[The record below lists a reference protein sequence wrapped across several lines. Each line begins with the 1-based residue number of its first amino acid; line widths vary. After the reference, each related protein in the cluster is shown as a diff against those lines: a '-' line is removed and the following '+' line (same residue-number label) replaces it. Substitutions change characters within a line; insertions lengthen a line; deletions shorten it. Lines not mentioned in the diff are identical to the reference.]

1 MSGRFRRSCR
11 YILADLDPY
20 RSAATLPVDP
30 PVWESSQATG
40 SRNYGSHGSGSSMY
54 ASQGRYGGNSSYG
67 SSSYGGSQGRWSTAQ
82 SQPVPTGQ
90 SGFRSALS
98 TYKGGGANSAAGGLG
113 GFSRPS
119 SSAPAR
125 TGFKPPV
132 PNRTTSLGTAGVRP
146 SLAATAGIP
155 LAPIPTSRPAVDGPP
170 GIVET
175 RVSVINDAV
184 LLNPK
189 LSAPGPSKS
198 NDLLASFQK
207 GAESDLDIFKKLA
220 AEKPAATDPAPA
232 VASDLAPPF
241 PTTNGNGP
249 PMSPKA
255 KGTKRRAP
263 TAATAPTRPPS
274 TRKKAKK

>member
-1 MSGRFRRSCR
+1 
-11 YILADLDPY
+11 
-20 RSAATLPVDP
+20 
-30 PVWESSQATG
+30 
-40 SRNYGSHGSGSSMY
+40 MY

-67 SSSYGGSQGRWSTAQ
+67 SGSYGGSQGRWSTPQ
-82 SQPVPTGQ
+82 SQPVPTGH

-98 TYKGGGANSAAGGLG
+98 TYKGGGASSAAGGLG
-113 GFSRPS
+113 GFSHPS

-125 TGFKPPV
+125 TGFKHPIPSSMR
-132 PNRTTSLGTAGVRP
+132 NRTTSLGAAAVRP

-155 LAPIPTSRPAVDGPP
+155 LAPIPTSRPVVDGPP

-175 RVSVINDAV
+175 RGSLINDAV

-207 GAESDLDIFKKLA
+207 GAENDLDIFKKLA
-220 AEKPAATDPAPA
+220 AEKPAATDPATTAAP
-232 VASDLAPPF
+232 DLAPPA
-241 PTTNGNGP
+241 PSNGSGP

-263 TAATAPTRPPS
+263 TATVPTRPPS

>member
-1 MSGRFRRSCR
+1 VGGRAPSEPL
-11 YILADLDPY
+11 YAYSPDPY

-30 PVWESSQATG
+30 PVWESPQATG
-40 SRNYGSHGSGSSMY
+40 SRNYASHGSGSSMY

-98 TYKGGGANSAAGGLG
+98 TYKGGGASSAAGGLG
-113 GFSRPS
+113 GFSHPS

-125 TGFKPPV
+125 TAFKPPV
-132 PNRTTSLGTAGVRP
+132 PNRTTSLGTAAVRP
-146 SLAATAGIP
+146 SLAAIAGIP